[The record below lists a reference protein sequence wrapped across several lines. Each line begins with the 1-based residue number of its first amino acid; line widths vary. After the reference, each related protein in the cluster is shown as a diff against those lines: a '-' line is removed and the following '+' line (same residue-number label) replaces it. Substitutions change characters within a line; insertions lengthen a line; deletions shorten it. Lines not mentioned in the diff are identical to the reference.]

1 MERENSRT
9 GRNNPS
15 LSPWLPFLILF
26 RFGFRFVT
34 LLDSVLG
41 MVLFYN
47 VPLLL
52 HLPRFVALG
61 YPLIMGIAEVYLMV
75 VLRRGKFPVRLLLAY
90 FIIAVVFE
98 FPAVVIESSYA
109 AIKSGISGIL
119 IFVLMWYITAPL
131 GLLLVLTSYRSWK
144 TP

>member
-1 MERENSRT
+1 MGRENSMA
-9 GRNNPS
+9 GGNNPS

-26 RFGFRFVT
+26 RLGFRFVT
-34 LLDSVLG
+34 LLDPIIG
-41 MVLFYN
+41 IVLFYN

-61 YPLIMGIAEVYLMV
+61 YPFLMGIAEVYLMV

-98 FPAVVIESSYA
+98 FPAVVFESSYA
-109 AIKSGISGIL
+109 AVRSGASGIVL
-119 IFVLMWYITAPL
+119 FVLMGYITAPL